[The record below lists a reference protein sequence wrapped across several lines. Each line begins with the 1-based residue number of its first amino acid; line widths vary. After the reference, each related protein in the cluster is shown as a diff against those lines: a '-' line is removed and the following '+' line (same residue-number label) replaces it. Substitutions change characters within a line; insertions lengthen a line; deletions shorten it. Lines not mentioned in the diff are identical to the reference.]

1 MLHTHTVP
9 TLSNADRI
17 AANKSVYKRARAN
30 AARGALVPWMSFVRL
45 DCMGVQ
51 LWLRQ
56 SYVLVTPVE
65 VFTPVPLGPNE
76 AVVGGHAVE
85 LTL

>member
-1 MLHTHTVP
+1 MPIGLPQTSLCTNEQELTLRVVP
-9 TLSNADRI
+9 LC
-17 AANKSVYKRARAN
+17 
-30 AARGALVPWMSFVRL
+30 RGCHFVRL

-65 VFTPVPLGPNE
+65 AFTPVPLGPNE
-76 AVVGGHAVE
+76 AVVGEHAVE